1 MDSRILTHDDYT
13 VGWICALSKEMT
25 AARAMLDE
33 VHPDLPIP
41 PGDHNIYCLGSIG
54 VHNIAIAC
62 LPLGDI
68 GNNSA
73 ATVASRM
80 PMTFRSIRFG
90 LMVGIGGGVP
100 SPRVSLQL
108 GDVVVSMP
116 GQQHGGVLQWDF
128 GKSIKGGGFQ
138 RTGSLNRPPAVLMS
152 ALSKLKSTHDLEDSK
167 VATYLASMVAKYPK
181 LSSYT
186 LQPRMT
192 DVLFDAEYDHVND
205 NETCDGCDPTK
216 GQRRSPRDVPAVHY
230 GTIASG
236 NKVIKD
242 GVKRD
247 KISKA
252 LGGVLCFEMEAAG
265 LQNHFQCV
273 IIRGI
278 CDYAD
283 SHKNDEWQGYAAAT
297 AAAFAKE
304 LLMVIPGYEVANTRT
319 VKEAISEAVRSAV
332 QAESQREQHNKC
344 LQAFRTSNYEMF
356 KARNPDRVNGT
367 CQWFLEHPTFIQWR
381 DSTRSSLLWV
391 SADPGCGKSVLAKSL
406 VDSELAASD
415 SRTTCYFF
423 FKNDDP
429 DQRSVVN
436 GLCAILHQLLS
447 HRKPLLKHAMP
458 AFDENGPQLSQ
469 LFDKLWGVLTTAVAD
484 PQAGEVI
491 CIMDGLDECEREG
504 LDKFVQTLTSFF
516 QNVPSDESVQGRL
529 KLLITCRPYYDI
541 ERLFRQLV
549 TAQPTIRLS
558 GEAESAS
565 INREIDLVIKIK
577 SKEIVAD
584 LGLPES
590 AGFIL
595 EKELLKITHR
605 TYLWLKLIVDM
616 IYNNPNLTT
625 EKKLQKAIG
634 SLPKTVDDAYE
645 SILTRSTDVEKARK
659 LLHIVIGAARP
670 LTLQELGI
678 ALAVDEEEKPESYE
692 DLDLESEVL
701 LLTRVKNLCGLL
713 ITVVDSKIYLIHET
727 ARSFL
732 VEPDSEATAGSPQRR
747 LRDSRGIWKHT
758 LSRLE
763 SNLVLAKIC
772 LSLISFSVF
781 ADEAMVIEAEQ
792 GYEIRKYQE
801 IITQYAKDYP
811 FLRYSAENWAV
822 HLRVARTQEDLPMT
836 QMALNVCNTQSPR
849 FLTWFRIYWLATNSS
864 VCPPGWTDLMA
875 CLTLGLDEAVRRL
888 LDRGDV
894 DVASVHTDTG
904 LTPLMWAAEGGHE
917 RLVELL
923 LGQDG
928 VRPEEA
934 ESFWGRTPIWWAA
947 AGGHDAVL
955 RLLLQ
960 QPTVDPD
967 APDTK
972 YGRTPLSWAASLGQD
987 GAVSQLLGDPRVNPD
1002 SRADNGRSPLSW
1014 AAGEGHEQVVALL
1027 LSRNVDTNSVDNRY
1041 GWAPLTWAAERG
1053 HDLVVQKLLAL
1064 TDIKPDRGH
1073 ETVVKHLLKHQAVNS
1088 NSTSKSG
1095 LTPLSWACQQGHH
1108 RVVRL
1113 LLEYGADVSI
1123 KDSVVERT
1131 PLSWAAG
1138 QGSDMVLRLLL
1149 EHSKVAENSKSRSG
1163 QTPLSWAARGG
1174 NEAAVHLLLQQDG
1187 VEPDAKDLDGRSPL
1201 SWAAGRGQA
1210 TVTQLLM
1217 DHTCVDQN
1225 STDTQGRTPLLWAAR
1240 GGYDD
1245 VVRVLLTHHSILPDS
1260 KDTDGRTPLSWAAGR
1275 GHEAVV
1281 RLLLGYQGVN
1291 PESRCI
1297 SGRTPLS
1304 WAESAGSLAVV
1315 RLLLRHQA
1323 VADDSQDYDDC
1334 TVTEHAE
1341 KYREQSTMIQR
1352 TKRRR
1357 SSSHSPSSS
1366 KHRRLGN

>member
-41 PGDHNIYCLGSIG
+41 PGDHNIYSLGSIG

-62 LPLGDI
+62 LPLGEV
-68 GNNSA
+68 GNASA

-80 PMTFRSIRFG
+80 PMTFKSIRFG

-100 SPRVSLQL
+100 SPRVDLQL

-116 GQQHGGVLQWDF
+116 GEQHGGVVHGQ
-128 GKSIKGGGFQ
+128 GH
-138 RTGSLNRPPAVLMS
+138 LNRPPAVLMS
-152 ALSKLKSTHDLEDSK
+152 ALSKLKSTHELEDSK
-167 VATYLASMVAKYPK
+167 VATYLARMVSKYPK
-181 LSSYT
+181 LSSYM

-192 DVLFDAEYDHVND
+192 DVFFDAEYDHVGD

-216 GQRRSPRDVPAVHY
+216 GQRRSPRDVPGVHY

-236 NKVIKD
+236 NEVIKD
-242 GVKRD
+242 GAKRD

-278 CDYAD
+278 CDYAG

-304 LLMVIPGYEVANTRT
+304 LLMAIPGYEVINTRT

-332 QAESQREQHNKC
+332 QAESQREQNNKC

-356 KARNPDRVNGT
+356 KARNPDRVDGT
-367 CQWFLEHPTFIQWR
+367 CQWFLEHPKFIQWR

-406 VDSELAASD
+406 VDAELAASD

-491 CIMDGLDECEREG
+491 CIMDGLDECEKEG
-504 LDKFVQTLTSFF
+504 LGKFVHTLTHFF

-529 KLLITCRPYYDI
+529 KLLITCRPYFDI
-541 ERLFRQLV
+541 EQLFRQLV

-565 INREIDLVIKIK
+565 ISREIDLVIKIK
-577 SKEIVAD
+577 SREIVAA

-590 AGFIL
+590 AGFVL

-616 IYNNPNLTT
+616 IYNNSNLTM

-678 ALAVDEEEKPESYE
+678 ALAVDEEENPASYK
-692 DLDLESEVL
+692 DVDLESEGL
-701 LLTRVKNLCGLL
+701 LLRRVKNLCGLL
-713 ITVVDSKIYLIHET
+713 ITVVDSKTYLIHET

-732 VEPDSEATAGSPQRR
+732 VGPDLER
-747 LRDSRGIWKHT
+747 LTRGIWKHT
-758 LSRLE
+758 LSHLE
-763 SNLVLAKIC
+763 SNLVLARIC
-772 LSLISFSVF
+772 LSLISFPVF
-781 ADEAMVIEAEQ
+781 ADKPMVIEAEQ
-792 GYEIRKYQE
+792 GCDIRKYQN

-811 FLRYSAENWAV
+811 FLRYSAENWAA
-822 HLRVARTQEDLPMT
+822 HFRVARDREDSLMT

-849 FLTWFRIYWLATNSS
+849 FLTWFRIYWLATDSS
-864 VCPPGWTDLMA
+864 VCPPGWTDLMV
-875 CLTLGLDEAVRRL
+875 CLTLGLDGAVRQL

-894 DVASVHTDTG
+894 DVTSVHADTG
-904 LTPLMWAAEGGHE
+904 MTPLMWAAEGGHE

-960 QPTVDPD
+960 QPTVNPD

-972 YGRTPLSWAASLGQD
+972 YTRTPLSWAASLGQD
-987 GAVSQLLGDPRVNPD
+987 GAVRQLLGDPRVNPD
-1002 SRADNGRSPLSW
+1002 SRANNGRSPLSW
-1014 AAGEGHEQVVALL
+1014 AAGEGHEQVVELL

-1053 HDLVVQKLLAL
+1053 HELVVQKLLAL
-1064 TDIKPDRGH
+1064 ADINPDVKDTRDGRTPLSWAAERGH
-1073 ETVVKHLLKHQAVNS
+1073 ETVVKYLLKHRAVNP

-1095 LTPLSWACQQGHH
+1095 LTPLSWACQKGHH

-1113 LLEYGADVSI
+1113 LLEYGADSGM
-1123 KDSVVERT
+1123 KDNV
-1131 PLSWAAG
+1131 AA
-1138 QGSDMVLRLLL
+1138 
-1149 EHSKVAENSKSRSG
+1149 NSKSRSG

-1174 NEAAVHLLLQQDG
+1174 NEAAVRLLLQQDG
-1187 VEPDAKDLDGRSPL
+1187 VDPDAKDLDGRSPL

-1210 TVTQLLM
+1210 TVTQLMM

-1225 STDTQGRTPLLWAAR
+1225 STDTQGRTPLLWAAK

-1245 VVRVLLTHHSILPDS
+1245 VVRLLLTHHSILPDS
-1260 KDTDGRTPLSWAAGR
+1260 KDTDGRTPLSWAAER

-1281 RLLLGYQGVN
+1281 WLLLGYQGVN
-1291 PESRCI
+1291 PESRCV

-1304 WAESAGSLAVV
+1304 WAESAGSSAVV

-1323 VADDSQDYDDC
+1323 VASNSQDYDGC
-1334 TVTEHAE
+1334 TLMEHGE
-1341 KYREQSTMIQR
+1341 NDRERSAMIQR
-1352 TKRRR
+1352 AKRRR

-1366 KHRRLGN
+1366 KHRRLDN